1 MSNGDHM
8 ADDNIEAIV
17 GYISGNARRKQVV
30 EALSKGAEDMQALA
44 KLTRI
49 PRLSLDKMMEE
60 LAGKEIVKKENNG
73 FKLTS
78 VGEQAATILKS
89 YR

>member
-1 MSNGDHM
+1 M

-30 EALSKGAEDMQALA
+30 EALSKGAEDSLALA

-49 PRLSLDKMMEE
+49 PRLSLDKIMEE

-73 FKLTS
+73 FKLTN

-89 YR
+89 FR